1 MQLRSRVFKWCWLV
15 IIACAVIAS
24 ALGFRVIDSV
34 DWNDVQHDKQANA
47 RSFETKILEA
57 TVAQIAAESGGT
69 RTVSSTVS
77 VPAPKEKVRT
87 VETRSVTSTTAPE
100 GFSFV
105 EFNGEM
111 ETLAI
116 RRPYQVESRRDDG
129 GFTWING
136 SNAIDELVKQGTR
149 TERDWTFGW
158 MRLNDHSTVAEQAHS
173 LEALAV
179 EIVGTTG
186 PLIRAKLPIDRAN
199 LEAILSLPEVVGI
212 GAQPAETKL
221 RMTALEKSNLMAHK
235 QIPVFVTLMVGDPNG
250 IWKSELEDLGAVV
263 GYYDPMIHV
272 YTVNATIDVL
282 ESIALTDFAMAIEP
296 VQIVKPLH
304 DTAVPA
310 MGADSLRFYLGSA
323 GSFQG
328 VGGAS
333 VPIGVLDS
341 GLNINHVD
349 ISSNRESICGANF
362 VYYEPFI
369 DDDDLWV
376 DAGMHGTHVTG
387 TMVGNGSFDP
397 QFAGMAPLV
406 EHIRFAKVLNH
417 WGFGSNV
424 FILRGMDYL
433 GKATSC
439 SLPNRLANRV
449 KPLIVNMSLSWSTRV
464 WEGRSVAERKL
475 DAIVWDRRQLYVVA
489 QSNEDIHGFSNFAS
503 AKNSLAVG
511 AIRDGGEVVGFSSHG
526 PTADGRLAPLVVGTG
541 VDVNSTAGDG
551 RRSGYVSLNGTS
563 MASPAVAGV
572 AALLM
577 DAVPAHREQPA
588 LVRARMMASAIKPDV
603 WLNNDE
609 RFPLDN
615 TLGPGKLQGQYGL
628 GKVSARTSVLNRNQ
642 SDGWVSGSAVS
653 EIAGGEYAYHDIH
666 VPEGT
671 NRLDVVMTWDEPP
684 ADTLSSTVLNDLD
697 LWLDHAADCET
708 EPCGEF
714 VSQSRVD
721 NVEWLIV
728 PNPEPGT
735 YRIKISATR
744 VYTDP
749 PRAAIAWT
757 TIRGASTPNLEISL
771 DTEQAEFTD
780 EQSSEGVEVTV
791 TLSANEYIAAGTR
804 LQFECRRLDG
814 SGCPRNTRHI
824 GEWGF
829 RVTTEREDG
838 VVQVV
843 RPYVHDAIEI
853 GELAAGEIWQGQLV
867 LRYRLAGNI
876 GEAFRIYV
884 KASAWNANP
893 ASASVL
899 IRQVGTESTFPEVAI
914 PTNDRFGDA
923 IRIVGREGSVE
934 VDLVNAQAEPGE
946 PLFAPFNERPAG
958 SVWYEWTAP
967 MDDMVSFSV
976 TPDPA
981 YGAMDS
987 IRVEAFR
994 GDRLVTLDQ
1003 IASSEWGVQFFA
1015 NSRQRY
1021 LIRVS
1026 DNGATAPLRFNWST
1040 GARPAND
1047 DFNAATVIAETTGSI
1062 DGTNAGA
1069 TLEPGEF
1076 FGGLASTVWYQ
1087 WVAPNDGAWE
1097 FGSSADALNVLA
1109 FRGGE
1114 LANLRLVSGFASERA
1129 VFLARAG
1136 EVYQIAIASDGASAA
1151 GVSFEMTWRSIERP
1165 SGNDYFDEAE
1175 EIPADETSTFQVS
1188 IDRDATVEPGEPA
1201 ESGIRTKWWSWNPPS
1216 LGHYV
1221 WRLEELTGA
1230 PESGNKLMVSVF
1242 KGTSLTDLEFVA
1254 SNGESMSVEF
1264 TFNVPSRDQY
1274 WLSVGIPTQDL
1285 WAYTSFFLT
1294 EPTATLTWGLTP
1306 NNDEFVLAESLVG
1319 TSGSISRTNVY
1330 ASSGIGERS
1339 DILGRST
1346 LWWKYEASA
1355 SGWVR
1360 FSVDGEGGPWAL
1372 TVFSGSVHAAGGLIG
1387 LVASDR
1393 FQRLENEVLFE
1404 VRAGTTYTIA
1414 VGLRD
1419 SAQGGEFSLNWEEG
1433 EDPVWLRNVGGVVD
1447 GASDSDGNRVRIR
1460 NPGDVVT
1467 DDRGAAV
1474 YVASDFGMHS
1484 FARNEITGQLKHIQ
1498 LLETEFDLTR
1508 AAMIWD
1514 PHRGRLLVTTCGR
1527 WWSFTRDLDALALVD
1542 GGEVAAVDDP
1552 RPCSEFREHLMLD
1565 ADGSNVYR
1573 VGRSSIDHFVLESDE
1588 SLRFVQSNHYG
1599 GLLRAALSSV
1609 GRHVYAVSSNEL
1621 GVYTRDLDSGEL
1633 VKTDFTYPIDAPSSP
1648 PVPLAITTD
1657 DTYLFVFDNDGERAN
1672 LFSLENPLAPNLEA
1686 TYSFYREPFQLNGC
1700 RFADARTDIVA
1711 VDVLCPGMAFSVRW
1725 DADVEELVITDT
1737 LIEGEAD
1744 RFNHLTPRFGAPLY
1758 EAPSGFV
1765 ASPDERHI
1773 YLSTPE
1779 HGILIFGRG
1788 SPLVDSDGPDL
1799 VVSSIS
1805 VENAETEPGS
1815 NFDLHASVRNEGDEE
1830 SDSTTLYV
1838 YRSEDASI
1846 DNEDTELE
1854 SISVPAIEGGRVHRF
1869 SIQLTTPA
1877 NAGTYY
1883 YGICIAS
1890 VDGEIDETNNC
1901 STAVSV
1907 TVTNVEVTGM
1917 PDLVIESV
1925 TVDND
1930 SSEIGGSFTF
1940 SAMVRNKGDAPSEG
1954 TTLRFYRSTNP
1965 TIASED
1971 TQIGTDEVASL
1982 SVGAVANVS
1991 RGLTAPSNVGTFYFG
2006 ACVDAVSDESNDR
2019 NNCSTG
2025 VRVEVVD
2032 DETGSDSFCRDDDVI
2047 EPGNRCD
2054 IYGTDHYFEVL
2065 SNGCHVFT
2073 PFGTGSFCGS
2083 NANYRSG
2090 SIRLVASRNAN
2101 DSWTITNVEPEP
2113 GDNNGGD
2120 SDDHGNTLNTAT
2132 RVNMPSTTSGEL
2144 ESDGDLDYYRVDLTE
2159 TTTLAAETQGSTDT
2173 YGTLFDSAGDT
2184 LEVNDDGGRD
2194 TNFKLVRDVD
2204 AGTYY
2209 VEVKGY
2215 STTTQ
2220 GRYELV
2226 LSEDTSVGA
2235 DFYGAVSYDFNV
2247 SDDCP
2252 GLAAGITLNSVTESQ
2267 ASITARAACQVD
2279 GGNAGECREGT
2290 VTFRGCVAMVYG
2302 ELPGTSCDVYVY
2314 SDDSN
2319 TPSLSGVE
2327 SSALAACRSDG
2338 NTLCRIFN
2346 NGSGVRI
2353 SGCNSRAER
2362 AKTRVASANLPSKIV
2377 SRTKQIQR
2385 N

>member
-1 MQLRSRVFKWCWLV
+1 MRTRVLKWRWLV

-24 ALGFRVIDSV
+24 VLGYLVSNSID
-34 DWNDVQHDKQANA
+34 WKGVQQTRTSSAK
-47 RSFETKILEA
+47 SIETNIVEA
-57 TVAQIAAESGGT
+57 TVAQITAESKGT
-69 RTVSSTVS
+69 LPTPKSVSAPRRTET
-77 VPAPKEKVRT
+77 T
-87 VETRSVTSTTAPE
+87 LDVETRPVASPSAPE

-105 EFNGEM
+105 EFEGEM
-111 ETLAI
+111 EKAVIQRPLRVAP
-116 RRPYQVESRRDDG
+116 RRGDG
-129 GFTWING
+129 DFAWLNR
-136 SNAIDELVKQGTR
+136 SSAIDELMLQAAR
-149 TERDWTFGW
+149 AERDWTFGW
-158 MRLNDHSTVAEQAHS
+158 MRLSEDSTVAEVAHS
-173 LEALAV
+173 LEAFAV
-179 EIVGTTG
+179 EILGTSG
-186 PLIRAKLPIDRAN
+186 RLVRAKLPIDRAS
-199 LEAILSLPEVVGI
+199 LEAILQLPEVVGI
-212 GAQPAETKL
+212 GAQPAHTKL
-221 RMTALEKSNLMAHK
+221 PMNALEKTKLVAHNEL
-235 QIPVFVTLMVGDPNG
+235 PVFVTLMVGDPDG
-250 IWKSELEDLGAVV
+250 IWGRELENLGAVV

-272 YTVNATIDVL
+272 YTANATIDVL
-282 ESIALTDFAMAIEP
+282 ESIALTDFVTAIEP
-296 VQIVKPLH
+296 VEIVKPLH

-310 MGADSLRFYLGSA
+310 MGADSLRFYLGSV
-323 GSFQG
+323 GRFSG

-333 VPIGVLDS
+333 VPIGVMDT

-362 VYYEPFI
+362 VYFEPFI

-387 TMVGNGSFDP
+387 TIVGNGSFDP
-397 QFAGMAPLV
+397 QFAGMAPMV

-417 WGFGSNV
+417 WGFGS
-424 FILRGMDYL
+424 FIFVLRGMDYL
-433 GKATSC
+433 GDATSC
-439 SLPNRLANRV
+439 SLSDRWANHI
-449 KPLIVNMSLSWSTRV
+449 KPLIVNMSLSASARI

-475 DAIVWDRRQLYVVA
+475 DATVWDRRQLYVVA
-489 QSNEDIHGFSNFAS
+489 QSNESIHGFSNFAS

-541 VDVNSTAGDG
+541 VDVNSMAGDG

-588 LVRARMMASAIKPDV
+588 LVRARLMASAIKPDV
-603 WLNNDE
+603 WLNDDE
-609 RFPLDN
+609 GFPLHN

-653 EIAGGEYAYHDIH
+653 EIVDGEYTYHDIH
-666 VPEGT
+666 VPEGAS
-671 NRLDVVMTWDEPP
+671 RLDVVMTWDEPP

-697 LWLDHAADCET
+697 LWLDHAADCDA

-728 PNPEPGT
+728 PNPEPGR

-771 DTEQAEFTD
+771 DTEEAEFTD
-780 EQSSEGVEVTV
+780 EQISEGVEVTV
-791 TLSANEYIAAGTR
+791 TLSADEYIAAGTR

-814 SGCPRNTRHI
+814 SGCPRNRRLI

-829 RVTTEREDG
+829 RVTAEREDG
-838 VVQVV
+838 IVQVV

-853 GELAAGEIWQGQLV
+853 GELGAGEIWEGQLV
-867 LRYRLAGNI
+867 LRYRLAGDNA
-876 GEAFRIYV
+876 EAFRIYV

-893 ASASVL
+893 ASASIL
-899 IRQVGTESTFPEVAI
+899 IWQAGTDGTFPAVTI
-914 PTNDRFGDA
+914 PTNDRFSNA
-923 IRIVGREGSVE
+923 MRIVGREGSVE
-934 VDLVNAQAEPGE
+934 LDLVGAQTEPGE

-958 SVWYEWTAP
+958 SVWYEWTART
-967 MDDMVSFSV
+967 DDMVSFSV
-976 TPDPA
+976 TPDSV

-987 IRVEAFR
+987 IRVEAFL

-1003 IASSEWGVQFFA
+1003 TASSEWGVQFFA
-1015 NSRQRY
+1015 ESGQRY

-1026 DNGATAPLRFNWST
+1026 DDGATAPLRFNWST

-1047 DFNAATVIAETTGSI
+1047 NFNAATVIAETAGSI

-1097 FGSSADALNVLA
+1097 FESSADALSVLA

-1114 LANLRLVSGFASERA
+1114 LANLRLVSGFASGRA
-1129 VFLARAG
+1129 VFPARAG
-1136 EVYQIAIASDGASAA
+1136 DVYQIAIASDGASAA
-1151 GVSFEMTWRSIERP
+1151 GVSFELTWRSIERP

-1188 IDRDATVEPGEPA
+1188 IDRDATVEPGEPS
-1201 ESGIRTKWWSWNPPS
+1201 ESGIRTKWWSWNPPAV
-1216 LGHYV
+1216 GRYV

-1242 KGTSLTDLEFVA
+1242 KGTSISDLEFVA
-1254 SNGESMSVEF
+1254 SNGENMSVEF

-1274 WLSVGIPTQDL
+1274 WLSVGVPTQDL
-1285 WAYTSFFLT
+1285 WAYTSLFYE
-1294 EPTATLTWGLTP
+1294 EPTSTLTWGLTP
-1306 NNDEFVLAESLVG
+1306 NNDEIVLAESLVG
-1319 TSGSISRTNVY
+1319 ISGSISSTNVY

-1339 DILGRST
+1339 DVFGRST
-1346 LWWKYEASA
+1346 LWWTYEAPA

-1360 FSVDGEGGPWAL
+1360 FSVDGEGGPWGL
-1372 TVFSGSVHAAGGLIG
+1372 TVFSGWVQASGGLIG

-1404 VRAGTTYTIA
+1404 ARAGTTYTIA

-1433 EDPVWLRNVGGVVD
+1433 EDPAWLRNVVGVTD
-1447 GASDSDGNRVRIR
+1447 GALDSGGNRVRIR

-1474 YVASDFGMHS
+1474 YVASDFGLHS
-1484 FARNEITGQLKHIQ
+1484 FARNDITGQLEHIQ

-1514 PHRGRLLVTTCGR
+1514 PHRGRLLATTCGR
-1527 WWSFTRDLDALALVD
+1527 WWSFTRDRDALALLD

-1565 ADGSNVYR
+1565 ADGSNIYR
-1573 VGRSSIDHFVLESDE
+1573 VGSSSIDHFVVESDD
-1588 SLRFVQSNHYG
+1588 SLRFVQSDHYG

-1609 GRHVYAVSSNEL
+1609 GRHVYAISSNEL
-1621 GVYTRDLDSGEL
+1621 RVYTRDLDSGEL
-1633 VKTDFTYPIDAPSSP
+1633 VKTDFTYPISAPFSP

-1657 DTYLFVFDNDGERAN
+1657 DTYLFVFDNYGERAN

-1686 TYSFYREPFQLNGC
+1686 TYSFYREPFELNGC
-1700 RFADARTDIVA
+1700 RFADARTDVVA

-1725 DADVEELVITDT
+1725 DAEVEELVITDT

-1744 RFNHLTPRFGAPLY
+1744 RFNNLTPRFGAPLY
-1758 EAPSGFV
+1758 LAPSGFV
-1765 ASPDERHI
+1765 ASPDDRHI

-1805 VENAETEPGS
+1805 VEKAETEPGS
-1815 NFDLHASVRNEGDEE
+1815 NFDLHATVRNEGNEE
-1830 SDSTTLYV
+1830 SDSTTLHV
-1838 YRSEDASI
+1838 YRSEDLLI

-1854 SISVPAIEGGRVHRF
+1854 SVRVPAIEGGGIHDSATR
-1869 SIQLTTPA
+1869 LTSPA

-1883 YGICIAS
+1883 YGVCIAS
-1890 VDGEIDETNNC
+1890 VEGEIDETNNC

-1907 TVTNVEVTGM
+1907 SVTDVEGTGM

-1925 TVDND
+1925 TVDNY
-1930 SSEIGGSFTF
+1930 SPEIGGSFTF
-1940 SAMVRNKGDAPSEG
+1940 SATVRNKGDAPSEG
-1954 TTLRFYRSTNP
+1954 TTLRFYQSTNP
-1965 TIASED
+1965 TIASDD
-1971 TQIGTDEVASL
+1971 TQIGTDQIASL
-1982 SVGAVANVS
+1982 SARAVANVS

-2006 ACVDAVSDESNDR
+2006 ACVDAVSDESNER

-2073 PFGTGSFCGS
+2073 PFDGYFL
-2083 NANYRSG
+2083 RIQRQL
-2090 SIRLVASRNAN
+2090 SIWI
-2101 DSWTITNVEPEP
+2101 DQI
-2113 GDNNGGD
+2113 
-2120 SDDHGNTLNTAT
+2120 
-2132 RVNMPSTTSGEL
+2132 
-2144 ESDGDLDYYRVDLTE
+2144 
-2159 TTTLAAETQGSTDT
+2159 
-2173 YGTLFDSAGDT
+2173 
-2184 LEVNDDGGRD
+2184 
-2194 TNFKLVRDVD
+2194 
-2204 AGTYY
+2204 
-2209 VEVKGY
+2209 
-2215 STTTQ
+2215 
-2220 GRYELV
+2220 
-2226 LSEDTSVGA
+2226 
-2235 DFYGAVSYDFNV
+2235 
-2247 SDDCP
+2247 
-2252 GLAAGITLNSVTESQ
+2252 
-2267 ASITARAACQVD
+2267 
-2279 GGNAGECREGT
+2279 
-2290 VTFRGCVAMVYG
+2290 GCV
-2302 ELPGTSCDVYVY
+2302 T
-2314 SDDSN
+2314 
-2319 TPSLSGVE
+2319 
-2327 SSALAACRSDG
+2327 
-2338 NTLCRIFN
+2338 
-2346 NGSGVRI
+2346 
-2353 SGCNSRAER
+2353 
-2362 AKTRVASANLPSKIV
+2362 
-2377 SRTKQIQR
+2377 
-2385 N
+2385 